1 TANSFAT
8 VNVPES
14 HLDMVRAGAIIYG
27 DFPNHPEFK
36 RMMAFKTQI
45 AAVNNYLKGST
56 VGYDQTYTLTRDSKL
71 ANLPVGY
78 SDGYRRSFSN
88 KAFVLVNGQKAP
100 VVGRV
105 SMNTVM
111 VDVTDIPEA
120 KAGDEVVLFGR
131 QGNAEV
137 QSSDLTSLTG
147 HILTEAYTPWSNSN
161 PQVIK
166 PLQSQQ
172 QVILTNNKV
181 TTNAN

>member
-1 TANSFAT
+1 
-8 VNVPES
+8 
-14 HLDMVRAGAIIYG
+14 
-27 DFPNHPEFK
+27 
-36 RMMAFKTQI
+36 QI
-45 AAVNNYLKGST
+45 AAVNNYLKDST
-56 VGYDQTYTLTRDSKL
+56 VGYDQTYTLKRDSRL

-88 KAFVLVNGQKAP
+88 KAFVLINGQKAP

-111 VDVTDIPEA
+111 VDVTDIPES
-120 KAGDEVVLFGR
+120 KAGDEVVLFGH

-137 QSSDLTSLTG
+137 KTSDLTSLTG
-147 HILTEAYTPWSNSN
+147 HILTEAYIPWSNSN
-161 PQVIK
+161 PQVIQ

-181 TTNAN
+181 AAKAN

>member
-1 TANSFAT
+1 VILNW
-8 VNVPES
+8 
-14 HLDMVRAGAIIYG
+14 
-27 DFPNHPEFK
+27 
-36 RMMAFKTQI
+36 
-45 AAVNNYLKGST
+45 
-56 VGYDQTYTLTRDSKL
+56 QT
-71 ANLPVGY
+71 PVGY

-88 KAFVLVNGQKAP
+88 KAFVLNNGQKAP

-120 KAGDEVVLFGR
+120 KAGDEVVLYGR

-147 HILTEAYTPWSNSN
+147 HILTEAYTLWSNSN

-166 PLQSQQ
+166 PIQSQQ
-172 QVILTNNKV
+172 STQISNHQV
-181 TTNAN
+181 TTAE